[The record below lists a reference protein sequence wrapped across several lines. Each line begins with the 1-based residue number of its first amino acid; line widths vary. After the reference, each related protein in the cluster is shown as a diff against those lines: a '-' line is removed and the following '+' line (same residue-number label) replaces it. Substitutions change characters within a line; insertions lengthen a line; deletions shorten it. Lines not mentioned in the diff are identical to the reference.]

1 MLRVTERQL
10 TGCQSPKLF
19 KVGGGGVPFYKILVG
34 ARVFPVCLERVWRGT
49 PDQIRQI
56 VHKQIGA
63 GTLLHCLNLSRS
75 LKLSAVRRS
84 SPYRRTL
91 KSLPPR
97 ACSEI

>member
-1 MLRVTERQL
+1 M
-10 TGCQSPKLF
+10 
-19 KVGGGGVPFYKILVG
+19 
-34 ARVFPVCLERVWRGT
+34 FPVCLERVWRGT